1 MNYEA
6 LVPFGWNPHFQTH
19 FQPYGAEGF
28 TVGRVALE
36 YNQFYRVYTTEG
48 EILAE
53 TTGKLRYE
61 AASRAELPAVGDWV
75 VLKKRP
81 DQEHARIHTILP
93 RTSCFTR
100 KVVDRK
106 TEEQVVGANIDTL
119 LLVTSLNQDF
129 KPRRLERYIAVAVES
144 GARPVL
150 LLSKSD
156 LCDDLP
162 DKLAALEAL
171 AEHAP
176 IHAISVKEGVG
187 LDALAPYFVAG
198 QTVAI
203 LGSSGVGKSTLVNYL
218 MGFDRQKV
226 KEIRADDGEGMHATR
241 HRELIVLPSGGLV
254 SGGLVLDTPG
264 MRELQLWE
272 TDDGME
278 QVFGDVEAL
287 IAACRFSNC
296 QHETEPDCA
305 IRAALSDGSL
315 EAARYHNYVRLQG
328 ELAHLA
334 QRQESFAALKER
346 KQRWKKLA
354 KAGEERARFKRGD

>member
-1 MNYEA
+1 MNYEP
-6 LVPFGWNPHFQTH
+6 LVPFGWNAHFQTH
-19 FQPYGAEGF
+19 FQSYDADGF
-28 TVGRVALE
+28 EPGRVALE
-36 YNQFYRVYTTEG
+36 YNQFYRVYTAAG

-75 VLKKRP
+75 ALKKRP
-81 DQEHARIHTILP
+81 DQEHARIHAILP
-93 RTSCFTR
+93 RKSCFTR

-129 KPRRLERYIAVAVES
+129 KPRRLERYVAVAVES

-162 DKLAALEAL
+162 EKLAALEAL

-176 IHAISVKEGVG
+176 IHALSVKRGIG
-187 LDALAPYFVAG
+187 LEALAPYFVAG

-254 SGGLVLDTPG
+254 LDTPG

-272 TDDGME
+272 TDDGMD
-278 QVFGDVEAL
+278 QVFGDVETL

-296 QHETEPDCA
+296 QHGTEPGCA
-305 IRAALSDGSL
+305 IRTALTDGTL
-315 EAARYHNYVRLQG
+315 EAGHYHNYVRLQG

-354 KAGEERARFKRGD
+354 QAGEERGRAKRK

>member
-1 MNYEA
+1 MNYET
-6 LVPFGWNPHFQTH
+6 LVPFGWNAHFQTH
-19 FQPYGAEGF
+19 FQPYEADGF
-28 TVGRVALE
+28 EPGRIALE
-36 YNQFYRVYTTEG
+36 YNQFYRVYTAAG

-75 VLKKRP
+75 ALKKRP
-81 DQEHARIHTILP
+81 DQEHARIHAILP

-129 KPRRLERYIAVAVES
+129 KPRRLERYVAVAIES

-156 LCDDLP
+156 LCEDLD
-162 DKLAALEAL
+162 DKLAALTAL

-176 IHAISVKEGVG
+176 IHAISAKEGIG
-187 LDALAPYFVAG
+187 LEALAPYFVAG

-218 MGFDRQKV
+218 FGSDRQKV
-226 KEIRADDGEGMHATR
+226 KEIRANDGEGMHATR

-254 SGGLVLDTPG
+254 PGGLVLDTPG

-272 TDDGME
+272 TDEGMD

-296 QHETEPDCA
+296 QHETEPGCA
-305 IRAALSDGSL
+305 VRAALNDGSL
-315 EAARYHNYVRLQG
+315 ETGRYDNYVRLQD

-334 QRQESFAALKER
+334 QRQESYAAMKER

-354 KAGEERARFKRGD
+354 QAGEERARTKRQ

>member
-6 LVPFGWNPHFQTH
+6 LIPFGWNQHFQSH

-28 TVGRVALE
+28 EAGRVALE
-36 YNQFYRVYTTEG
+36 YNQFYRVYTAAG

-75 VLKKRP
+75 ALKKRD
-81 DQEHARIHTILP
+81 DQEHARIQAILP

-106 TEEQVVGANIDTL
+106 TEEQVVGANIDTVL
-119 LLVTSLNQDF
+119 LMTSLNQDF

-150 LLSKSD
+150 ILSKAD

-162 DKLAALEAL
+162 DKLVALAAL

-176 IHAISVKEGVG
+176 IHAVSAREGLG
-187 LDALAPYFVAG
+187 LEALAPYFVAG

-203 LGSSGVGKSTLVNYL
+203 LGSSGVGKSTLVNHL

-226 KEIRADDGEGMHATR
+226 KEIRVGDGEGMHATR

-254 SGGLVLDTPG
+254 LDTPG
-264 MRELQLWE
+264 MRELQLWQ
-272 TDDGME
+272 TDEGMD

-296 QHETEPDCA
+296 SHKTEPGCA
-305 IRAALSDGSL
+305 VRVALADGTL
-315 EAARYHNYVRLQG
+315 EVARYHNYVRLQG
-328 ELAHLA
+328 ELTHLA

-354 KAGEERARFKRGD
+354 QAGEERGRSKRGD

>member
-1 MNYEA
+1 MNYEP
-6 LVPFGWNPHFQTH
+6 LVPFGWNPHFQSH
-19 FQPYGAEGF
+19 FQPYEADGF
-28 TVGRVALE
+28 EPGRVALE
-36 YNQFYRVYTTEG
+36 YNQFYRIYTAAG

-61 AASRAELPAVGDWV
+61 AQSRAELPAVGDWV
-75 VLKKRP
+75 ALKKRP
-81 DQEHARIHTILP
+81 DQEHARIHAILP
-93 RTSCFTR
+93 RKSCFTR

-129 KPRRLERYIAVAVES
+129 KPRRLERYVAVAVES

-156 LCDDLP
+156 LCDDLD

-176 IHAISVKEGVG
+176 IHAISVKEGLG
-187 LDALAPYFVAG
+187 LEALAPYFIAG

-203 LGSSGVGKSTLVNYL
+203 LGSSGVGKSTLVNHL

-226 KEIRADDGEGMHATR
+226 KEIRAGDGEGMHATR

-254 SGGLVLDTPG
+254 LDTPG

-272 TDDGME
+272 TDEGMD
-278 QVFGDVEAL
+278 QVFGDVETL

-296 QHETEPDCA
+296 SHKTEPGCA
-305 IRAALSDGSL
+305 IRMALKDGSL
-315 EAARYHNYVRLQG
+315 EAGRYHNYVRLQD
-328 ELAHLA
+328 ELAVLA

-346 KQRWKKLA
+346 KQLWKKLA
-354 KAGEERARFKRGD
+354 KAGEERGRSKRGD